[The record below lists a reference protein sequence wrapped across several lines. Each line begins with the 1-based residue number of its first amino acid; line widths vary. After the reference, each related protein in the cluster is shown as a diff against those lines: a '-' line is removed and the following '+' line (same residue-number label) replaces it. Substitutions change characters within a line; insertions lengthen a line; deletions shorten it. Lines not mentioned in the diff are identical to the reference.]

1 MRVETAIARC
11 RRDLTFG
18 TFLKGVLAATAAAC
32 MVLGVGF
39 GKGGAAALVG
49 IGGVWAIWMT
59 LNYRSVRASRIAAGS
74 PLLIAA
80 GDYDRAEAQ
89 IEEALWSFSLFRT
102 VKLMSLHHLAVL
114 RHAQRRWAEAALV
127 ASAVLHERR
136 GTIRSLSTRSRL
148 ILADALLEMGDV
160 HGAYAAIAALH
171 QEKLSLQEALNLTL
185 LQLDYQARIGR
196 WEEMLQGMARKIQL
210 VELMPAGNAARAQ
223 AFLAL
228 AAMKAGREELGAWLR
243 KRVELLADTEDLV
256 RERPILQEIWG
267 VKKGAGE
274 NESGARI
281 DERA

>member
-1 MRVETAIARC
+1 MRVENAIARC

-18 TFLKGVLAATAAAC
+18 AFVKGVLVATAVAC

-49 IGGVWAIWMT
+49 IGGVWAVWMT

-80 GDYDRAEAQ
+80 GDYERAEAQ
-89 IEEALWSFSLFRT
+89 IEEALWTFSLFRT

-127 ASAVLHERR
+127 ASAVLHERL
-136 GTIRSLSTRSRL
+136 GTMRSLSTRSRL

-171 QEKLSLQEALNLTL
+171 HEKLSLQEALSLTL
-185 LQLDYQARIGR
+185 LQLDYQARISR
-196 WEEMLQGMARKIQL
+196 WDEMMQGMGRKIQL

-228 AAMKAGREELGAWLR
+228 AAMKAGKDDLGNWLR
-243 KRVELLADTEDLV
+243 KRVELLADAEDLV
-256 RERPILQEIWG
+256 RERPILKEVWPGKYQT
-267 VKKGAGE
+267 
-274 NESGARI
+274 RI
-281 DERA
+281 DERV